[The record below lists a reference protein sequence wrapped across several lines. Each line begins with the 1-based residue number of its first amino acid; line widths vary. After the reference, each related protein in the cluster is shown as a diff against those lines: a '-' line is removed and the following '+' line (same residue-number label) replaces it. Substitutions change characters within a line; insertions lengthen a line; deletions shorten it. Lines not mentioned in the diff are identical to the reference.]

1 MTRTF
6 QDCTVDDCPRQTPDT
21 GYVCTECA
29 TTLTRN
35 LALLLDRPQERAV
48 VVIDHTRRPTQHRTT
63 GLPEHDTGLEHDL
76 VDRMTRAQTITA
88 DANEGRDGAPADRGA
103 VRLPYA
109 YRTAEARRDLINT
122 MRAAAD
128 GIARRRGLHR
138 PLDTPQALAYWLTH
152 HVQWLRQQDDGGAII
167 GELLYAIR
175 EAIKAVDNPPERR
188 YAGPCTASTT
198 DPVGLER
205 ACDGELYAL
214 PNRDTIECPV
224 CGATYPVT
232 ERRAWLL
239 DQADDMLLPATELAR
254 AIDGLGVPVTGAM
267 IRRWKMRGMLAN
279 KGTEA
284 RPLYRLGDVREL
296 VVERAQDAVSGR
308 RGKVGA

>member
-6 QDCTVDDCPRQTPDT
+6 QDCTVSDCPRQTPDT

-29 TTLTRN
+29 ATLTRN
-35 LALLLDRPQERAV
+35 LRVLLDLPEG
-48 VVIDHTRRPTQHRTT
+48 RPTVTYAHPMYGRITRPT
-63 GLPEHDTGLEHDL
+63 GLPDTRTGLEHDL

-88 DANEGRDGAPADRGA
+88 DANEGRDGAPQDRGP

-122 MRAAAD
+122 MCAAAD

-152 HVQWLRQQDDGGAII
+152 HVQWLRQQEDGGAII
-167 GELLYAIR
+167 GELLYAVR

-198 DPVGLER
+198 DEAGLER
-205 ACDGELYAL
+205 PCDGELYAL
-214 PNRDTIECPV
+214 QGREQIECPA
-224 CGATYPVT
+224 CGATYPVSD
-232 ERRAWLL
+232 RRAWLL
-239 DQADDMLLPATELAR
+239 EHADDMLLPATELAR

-279 KGTEA
+279 KGTDE
-284 RPLYRLGDVREL
+284 RPLYRVGDVRAL
-296 VVERAQDAVSGR
+296 VLVRAHEAQQRG
-308 RGKVGA
+308 GKVGA